1 MMQDLLLFTGINILM
16 AWSVYVVL
24 MSGTLSFANG
34 GFMAVGAYVAGAL
47 TAKAGLALPLAIAA
61 AAALAALFAMIV
73 AWPSLRTRG
82 VYLIL
87 VTIGISFCV
96 KNAFEAAPFFGGVQ
110 GMSGLQGTSLLGV
123 WSTVFAV
130 GAGLWLL
137 ARTPMQRIMDAVRED
152 EMAARSLGIDPAY
165 VKIVCF
171 GAGAALAAVAG
182 AFYAH
187 HMFVITPEHFNIF
200 VSVFVVLYVILG
212 GVNNLWGPVI
222 GAAVMTMLPEFIRG
236 LQGWRP
242 TAFGLAIVLLLLVR
256 PDGLLAFRTRSARA
270 KDAPQPDARTQMPAE
285 QGGAVLPAPGGE
297 GR

>member
-1 MMQDLLLFTGINILM
+1 MFTGINVLL

-34 GFMAVGAYVAGAL
+34 GFMAIGGYVAGAL
-47 TAKAGLALPLAIAA
+47 TVKAGVPLALAIAA
-61 AAALAALFAMIV
+61 AALVAAVFAMLAA
-73 AWPSLRTRG
+73 WPALRTRG

-96 KNAFEAAPFFGGVQ
+96 KNGFEAAPLFGGVQ
-110 GMSGLQGTSLLGV
+110 GLSGLQGTSLLGV
-123 WSTVFAV
+123 WVTVLVV

-165 VKIVCF
+165 VKVVCF

-242 TAFGLAIVLLLLVR
+242 TAFGLAIVVLLLVR
-256 PDGLLAFRTRSARA
+256 PDGLLAFRTRSARPKEA
-270 KDAPQPDARTQMPAE
+270 KRPSGEQTLAQGVAAARASPGDAAQ
-285 QGGAVLPAPGGE
+285 
-297 GR
+297 